1 MDLLTTEGG
10 AWSDDGIK
18 SVARFVDRIERYLT
32 MCREAIEAGTNNKTT
47 MDKAEKELNF
57 WLNNAIKGVTEDGE
71 KMQFN
76 TAIARMMEFIN
87 ALSK

>member
-1 MDLLTTEGG
+1 MKLVKTT
-10 AWSDDGIK
+10 
-18 SVARFVDRIERYLT
+18 
-32 MCREAIEAGTNNKTT
+32 KTT

-87 ALSK
+87 ALSKYVQEETKNLDFLKNCM

>member
-1 MDLLTTEGG
+1 
-10 AWSDDGIK
+10 
-18 SVARFVDRIERYLT
+18 
-32 MCREAIEAGTNNKTT
+32 

-87 ALSK
+87 ALSKYVQEETKNLDFLKTVCESFIKILAPFFHYLQ